1 MSAGGPDRFEGL
13 GRRVVRW
20 LFQAT
25 VVERVVLAVV
35 SLLLALLLGAFVVW
49 VTGSDP
55 VVFHDT
61 LFTGAVG
68 NPRNIA
74 LSLRQSTMLIL
85 AGGAV
90 AVAFRAGIFNIGVQ
104 GQMVTG
110 GFATALSVL
119 GLSPHLPASTLGAAV
134 VIILSSLVGMVAGGL
149 YAVIPGLMKAYAEAN
164 EVVTTIMLNFIAG
177 GVIYYVVLKHIES
190 PDIAAEDVT
199 PAFGDRI
206 TLPSI
211 IFEDPSFSMLG
222 FLVAVLA
229 MVAMYGMLRYTSY
242 GYELQTSGEQIAAAV
257 YSGVDTKKQ
266 TVSTMFLSGVLAGL
280 TGAVFVIMV
289 LGLYRDPRAMPTFG
303 FDAIA
308 VSLIAGNNPL
318 GVIPA
323 GILFGGLSSAK
334 VFIDIQLNISQHLVD
349 GIVGLV
355 VLFIAMPELFR
366 MSYVRL
372 RNTVPGRGGDADP
385 GEGAE

>member
-1 MSAGGPDRFEGL
+1 MSAEGTTDDVGL
-13 GRRVVRW
+13 GGRVVGW
-20 LFQAT
+20 LFHAT
-25 VVERVVLAVV
+25 AVERILLAVV
-35 SLLLALLLGAFVVW
+35 SLLIALALGAAVVW
-49 VTGSDP
+49 ITGSDP
-55 VVFHDT
+55 VRFLQV
-61 LFTGAVG
+61 LFNGAFG
-68 NPRNIA
+68 SPRNIA

-90 AVAFRAGIFNIGVQ
+90 AVSFRAGIFNIGVQ

-110 GFATALSVL
+110 GFATALTIL
-119 GLSPHLPASTLGAAV
+119 GLTPHLPATALGATI
-134 VIILSSLVGMVAGGL
+134 VILAATLVGMLFGGL

-177 GVIYYVVLKHIES
+177 GVIYYIVLNHIES

-199 PAFGDRI
+199 PEFANPI
-206 TLPSI
+206 SLPSP
-211 IFEDPSFSMLG
+211 IFNDPSFSLIG
-222 FLVAVLA
+222 FLTAILA
-229 MVAMYGMLRYTSY
+229 MIALYAMLRYTTY
-242 GYELQTSGEQIAAAV
+242 GYELQTTGEQLAAAI
-257 YSGVDTKKQ
+257 YSGVDTKRQ
-266 TVSTMFLSGVLAGL
+266 TVSTMFISGVLAGL

-289 LGLYRDPRAMPTFG
+289 LGLYRDPRSMPSFG

-334 VFIDIQLNISQHLVD
+334 VVVDLQLNISNQLVD

-366 MSYVRL
+366 MSYGRL
-372 RNTVPGRGGDADP
+372 RNWAPGSSGDRP
-385 GEGAE
+385 EEGQE

>member
-1 MSAGGPDRFEGL
+1 MSGEGLDRFEGL
-13 GRRVVRW
+13 GQRIVRW
-20 LFQAT
+20 LFHAT
-25 VVERVVLAVV
+25 VVERVVLAVL

-49 VTGSDP
+49 ITGSDP
-55 VVFHDT
+55 IVFLDT
-61 LFTGAVG
+61 LFMGAFG

-110 GFATALSVL
+110 GFGTALAVL
-119 GLSPHLPASTLGAAV
+119 GLTPHLPATSLGAAV
-134 VIILSSLVGMVAGGL
+134 VIVLGCLVGMVAGGL
-149 YAVIPGLMKAYAEAN
+149 YAVIPGLMKAYADAN

-177 GVIYYVVLKHIES
+177 GVIYYIVLRHIQS

-199 PAFGDRI
+199 PAFADYI
-206 TLPSI
+206 SLPPI
-211 IFEDPSFSMLG
+211 IFEDPSFSIIG

-229 MVAMYGMLRYTSY
+229 MVAMWGMLRYTTY
-242 GYELQTSGEQIAAAV
+242 GYELQTTGEQIAAAV
-257 YSGVDTKKQ
+257 YSGVDTKRQ

-289 LGLYRDPRAMPTFG
+289 LGLYRDPRSMPTFG

-334 VFIDIQLNISQHLVD
+334 VFIDIQLNVSQQLVD

-355 VLFIAMPELFR
+355 VLFVAMPELFR

-372 RNTVPGRGGDADP
+372 RNTMPGRRADADRE
-385 GEGAE
+385 EGDE